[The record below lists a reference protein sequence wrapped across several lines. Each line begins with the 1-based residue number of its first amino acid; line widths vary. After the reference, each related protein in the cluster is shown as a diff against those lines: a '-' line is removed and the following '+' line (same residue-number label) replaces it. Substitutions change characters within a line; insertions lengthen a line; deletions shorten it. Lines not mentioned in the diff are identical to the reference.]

1 MEGII
6 QSSYLESSQP
16 MQRIKKIID
25 FLNDPDYYRVLFR
38 LAMPIALQNLISSSL
53 TMIAVLFI
61 GQLGETA
68 VASVSLAN
76 QVFFLLNLMV
86 FGVVSGCSIF
96 IAQLWGKK
104 DVHNIR
110 RVVSLTFKLA
120 ISVAIFFTALGF
132 FFPQTVLHIYSN
144 DPEVIARGGRFLHII
159 CWTYIFFAITMVLS
173 SASRSTGNVRLPLF
187 VSTSALGI
195 EVLLAFPLIFG
206 VKAIGFPALG
216 IDGFA
221 IAALVARILECGALL
236 FFTYRNK
243 ENPIRVGLRE
253 LFEWDWKFNVA
264 VLKPV
269 LPVIG
274 NETLWSFGITAYNAI
289 YGHISTD
296 AVAAMNMVA
305 TIDQLAFVIFL
316 GMGTATSIMV
326 GNLIGRGENDRA
338 FTYGGRSLSLQML
351 GAMLMG
357 VIVYLFGPYIFNLYK
372 VSSEVVESARAI
384 LTVMSM
390 GMWIRASNHVIIL
403 GILRAGGDTRFSLIL
418 DGLVIWCIG
427 VPAAALGAFVFG
439 LPIYYVYA
447 LTLTEEA
454 FKLGIGLWRYL
465 SRRWINDMT
474 RRVQTISPIE
484 ATDFVQ
490 ETIREDL

>member
-1 MEGII
+1 M
-6 QSSYLESSQP
+6 
-16 MQRIKKIID
+16 RFIKNILS
-25 FLNDPDYYRVLFR
+25 FFNDGEYYRVLFR
-38 LAMPIALQNLISSSL
+38 LAMPIAIQNLISSSL

-110 RVVSLTFKLA
+110 RVVSLTLKLA
-120 ISVAIFFTALGF
+120 MGVAVFFTALGF

-159 CWTYIFFAITMVLS
+159 CWTYGFFAITMVLS

-187 VSTSALGI
+187 VSTTALGI

-221 IAALVARILECGALL
+221 IAALIARILECVAML
-236 FFTYRNK
+236 FFTYRNLD
-243 ENPIRVGLRE
+243 NPIRVGLRE
-253 LFEWDWKFNVA
+253 LFEWDWKFNIT

-269 LPVIG
+269 LPVIA
-274 NETLWSFGITAYNAI
+274 NETLWSFGITTYNAI
-289 YGHISTD
+289 YGHIGTD
-296 AVAAMNMVA
+296 AVAAMNIVS

-316 GMGTATSIMV
+316 GLGTSTSILV
-326 GNLIGRGENDRA
+326 GNLIGKGEKDRA
-338 FTYGGRSLSLQML
+338 FTYAGRSLVLQMS
-351 GAMLMG
+351 GAMIMG
-357 VIVYLFGPYIFNLYK
+357 VIVFLFGPFIFHLYK
-372 VSSEVVESARAI
+372 VSPSVVENARAI
-384 LTVMSM
+384 ITVMSM
-390 GMWIRASNHVIIL
+390 GMWIRASNHVIII
-403 GILRAGGDTRFSLIL
+403 GILRAGGDTRFSLVL
-418 DGLVIWCIG
+418 DGLVIWCVG
-427 VPAAALGAFVFG
+427 VPAAALGAFLFH

-447 LTLTEEA
+447 LTLTEET
-454 FKLGIGLWRYL
+454 FKAGIGLWRYF

-474 RRVQTISPIE
+474 NRVQSISPVE
-484 ATDFVQ
+484 VS
-490 ETIREDL
+490 